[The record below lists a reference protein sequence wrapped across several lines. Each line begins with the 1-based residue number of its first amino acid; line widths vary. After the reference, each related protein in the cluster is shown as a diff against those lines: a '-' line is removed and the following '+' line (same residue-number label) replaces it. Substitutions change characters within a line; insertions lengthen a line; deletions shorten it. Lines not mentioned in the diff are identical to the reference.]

1 LAERTTLLIRRFG
14 KRFGRSLEAQNQGH
28 GKPVAPPEFPGL
40 LRIHKDMRNW
50 GNSLF
55 CSDLGGLA
63 VHLSGGL
70 KTATT
75 LGLRFVAVI
84 GTQICKTT
92 GLWRT
97 SRCAR
102 RIDNFSLR
110 QWRAIWPETR
120 ISILLSSVKYLI
132 SNFEFEISNPI
143 NPGSVG
149 KISSSPPSHATASG
163 IAKLQYQNDQ
173 RECQC
178 HKVGEK
184 NGPIMQEQAVGSPE
198 RGAEGKHA
206 LRDERDA
213 VGSLLANNF
222 YRLRQPAKRR
232 AGRRR
237 TSNNLEPCGHNLTP
251 IPLRFEACVPP
262 ESVFRRD
269 VRILAQSLKKRVDVP
284 RPHF

>member
-1 LAERTTLLIRRFG
+1 MAERTTLLIRRFG

-132 SNFEFEISNPI
+132 SNQCCPI
-143 NPGSVG
+143 KSRIDSIAYGTRGPGTRRGSWKTLLKWG
-149 KISSSPPSHATASG
+149 FSRKW
-163 IAKLQYQNDQ
+163 L
-173 RECQC
+173 R
-178 HKVGEK
+178 GEPA
-184 NGPIMQEQAVGSPE
+184 GFCRGSTPAPI
-198 RGAEGKHA
+198 
-206 LRDERDA
+206 
-213 VGSLLANNF
+213 
-222 YRLRQPAKRR
+222 
-232 AGRRR
+232 
-237 TSNNLEPCGHNLTP
+237 
-251 IPLRFEACVPP
+251 
-262 ESVFRRD
+262 VF
-269 VRILAQSLKKRVDVP
+269 
-284 RPHF
+284 